1 MAVEYV
7 WPPTLLLPRRPPK
20 LVYLDLNHWITLAK
34 ANAGRHAGAA
44 HRDVLDACLDAADSD
59 IATFPIADT
68 MYVEISKIGPH
79 RQRRDLRNVIERLS
93 GFAVVTSRST
103 ISTHEIEALLDRLV
117 GPNPTPINTM
127 PYLDWGV
134 ARAMGWVGGFKV
146 RGENGRDTTAE
157 VRAEYPGGPE
167 AFDRLFAAAEL
178 WLNRSVLE
186 GPSIEEEPAMRE
198 LGWDPL
204 CTDGVT
210 RQRLHQE
217 IEQVERFNQH
227 PEWRRG
233 RLRDVVSAR
242 EIVIEVNEILFHGL
256 KERSVELEHVFPI
269 PSDVRA
275 GFAALPSFDVAVTLK
290 TSYHRDPAH
299 RWTTNDIHDIDA
311 LGSTVPYCDV
321 VVTDKAV
328 ASHLRRHG
336 VDRRMNTVV
345 LSRLDDLP
353 THLDAASI

>member
-34 ANAGRHAGAA
+34 VDSGRHDGAA
-44 HRDVLDACLDAADSD
+44 RRDVLDACLDAADKN

-68 MYVEISKIGPH
+68 TYVEISKIGPH

-93 GFAVVTSRST
+93 RFAVVTSRSA

-117 GPNPTPINTM
+117 GPSPTPINTM
-127 PYLDWGV
+127 HYLDWGV

-146 RGENGRDTTAE
+146 RDEDGRDTTTEA
-157 VRAEYPGGPE
+157 RAQYPGGPD

-178 WLNRSVLE
+178 WLNRRALE
-186 GPSIEEEPAMRE
+186 GPRTDEEPVMRE

-204 CTDGVT
+204 GTDGVT

-227 PEWRRG
+227 PQWRRG
-233 RLRDVVSAR
+233 RLRDVTSAR
-242 EIVIEVNEILFHGL
+242 EIIIEVNEILFRGL
-256 KERSVELEHVFPI
+256 KERSAELEDVFPT
-269 PSDVRA
+269 PTDVRA
-275 GFAALPSFDVAVTLK
+275 GFDALPSFDVAVTLK

-311 LGSTVPYCDV
+311 LSSTVPYCDV

-336 VDRRMNTVV
+336 LDARMNTVV
-345 LSRLDDLP
+345 LSRLQDLP
-353 THLDAASI
+353 THLGAAPS